1 MTLYRLRQTQ
11 HCRGSVTAVVV
22 TLEKWKAKLNSAT
35 FDKLIA
41 KKHGQGL
48 PVPHCSF
55 DDFLALTRDTNLSER
70 LGDAHIVDSYADT
83 SENHWNDLPDN
94 LIPFLWVRQKNH
106 VDYYC
111 FDIDSPTDTN
121 CSIAVFAVH
130 ATVRVWPN
138 FESFLQ
144 WVKLQ

>member
-1 MTLYRLRQTQ
+1 MAARITRTLSRLRNWT
-11 HCRGSVTAVVV
+11 
-22 TLEKWKAKLNSAT
+22 AKLNSAT
-35 FDKLIA
+35 FDILIT
-41 KKHGQGL
+41 KKHEQGL

-55 DDFLALTRDTNLSER
+55 DDFLAVTRDANFSER

-83 SENHWNDLPDN
+83 SESHWNDLPDKPDN
-94 LIPFLWVRQKNH
+94 LIPFLWVRQPNH

-111 FDIDSPTDTN
+111 FDIDSQTDTN

-130 ATVRVWPN
+130 ATVHVWPD